1 MTYTSFVFLIFLLVT
16 GIFYYIVPKKAQW
29 VVLLIASLV
38 FYFFSSQFL
47 GVFIVLSALLIF
59 LGARQIQKYGDE
71 FKLKKK
77 GLERAEKK
85 ELKAKT
91 QKKQK
96 AVLTTVVVLNIAVL
110 AALKYCNFFGDIING
125 ISHLFGGGKLIP
137 LFSVVLTLG
146 ISYYTLMA
154 VSYIVDV
161 YRGTIQAEKNPFRLL
176 LFLSYFPH
184 ISEGPFDRYGDMDKQ
199 FREPHYLD
207 FDVIKNGGILMMYG
221 FFKKLVIA
229 DRLGFI
235 VNGIFDNADILSGTS
250 ILIGILGYTLQLY
263 CDFSGCIDIVSGVSE
278 MFGVKLAENFRQP
291 FFSRSINE
299 FWRRWHITL
308 GLWLKEYVF
317 YPVSLSNN
325 FKKVNTSCRKHIKNE
340 FLTGMIP
347 AAYALFFVWFCNGLW
362 HGASGKYIFYGLY
375 YYILMMLGEFTK
387 PLTDKLCTK
396 IKLNRDTKWYHG
408 FQIFRTFVIV
418 NVGMLIFRSATLADS
433 WHYLAQLFTTRPNF
447 VELFNDTIKIPHIS
461 NKDYALLVVATIAIY
476 VIGKLKENGHDI
488 RLELS
493 QKNLVFRW
501 LIYLVLMFT
510 VIITGFYGGAFG
522 DAGMI
527 YGQF

>member
-137 LFSVVLTLG
+137 LFSVVLPLG

-161 YRGTIQAEKNPFRLL
+161 YRGTI
-176 LFLSYFPH
+176 
-184 ISEGPFDRYGDMDKQ
+184 
-199 FREPHYLD
+199 
-207 FDVIKNGGILMMYG
+207 
-221 FFKKLVIA
+221 
-229 DRLGFI
+229 
-235 VNGIFDNADILSGTS
+235 
-250 ILIGILGYTLQLY
+250 
-263 CDFSGCIDIVSGVSE
+263 
-278 MFGVKLAENFRQP
+278 
-291 FFSRSINE
+291 
-299 FWRRWHITL
+299 
-308 GLWLKEYVF
+308 
-317 YPVSLSNN
+317 
-325 FKKVNTSCRKHIKNE
+325 
-340 FLTGMIP
+340 
-347 AAYALFFVWFCNGLW
+347 
-362 HGASGKYIFYGLY
+362 
-375 YYILMMLGEFTK
+375 
-387 PLTDKLCTK
+387 
-396 IKLNRDTKWYHG
+396 
-408 FQIFRTFVIV
+408 
-418 NVGMLIFRSATLADS
+418 
-433 WHYLAQLFTTRPNF
+433 
-447 VELFNDTIKIPHIS
+447 
-461 NKDYALLVVATIAIY
+461 
-476 VIGKLKENGHDI
+476 
-488 RLELS
+488 
-493 QKNLVFRW
+493 
-501 LIYLVLMFT
+501 
-510 VIITGFYGGAFG
+510 
-522 DAGMI
+522 
-527 YGQF
+527 